1 MLETAMDLQLLH
13 RAASAY
19 YVDGVRQ
26 AEVAARLGVS
36 RPTVSKLLAEARR
49 IGMVRFEVLEPPTA
63 DLPDLAARLQDVLG
77 VRSVRIAP
85 GNQVQRD
92 YRGIGDLLGEELR
105 SLDLQRGDVLLI
117 SSGKTT
123 YAVSGMPG
131 LPELPGVVIAPTVGG
146 QQETDP
152 SFQTNEIVRRFAD
165 RTRAEPKFMFAP
177 ASPSEQL
184 WESLQ
189 ADPSFREITDLWARA
204 RAVVVG
210 IGEPYQGRAALTSV
224 VPRDEPA
231 LLPAVGDINL
241 HFYDIAGHPVRGEY
255 LVVDAATRVVVSWGF
270 AGSDELPAGAST
282 VEFVLTPTASGT
294 RVDLLHA
301 GLPDSAVPGH
311 ADGWTHFAPRLVIAA
326 AGGDTGPDDWQ
337 PSAD

>member
-26 AEVAARLGVS
+26 AEVAERLGVS

-105 SLDLQRGDVLLI
+105 SLDLQRGEVLLI

-231 LLPAVGDINL
+231 LVPAVGDINL
-241 HFYDIAGHPVRGEY
+241 HFYDIDGHPVSYPGSELLVRPPRDLLNALPTSIAMAAGERKAPSI
-255 LVVDAATRVVVSWGF
+255 L
-270 AGSDELPAGAST
+270 AGART
-282 VEFVLTPTASGT
+282 GLYTTLLTDEPTAQ
-294 RVDLLHA
+294 
-301 GLPDSAVPGH
+301 AVLALAVSMG
-311 ADGWTHFAPRLVIAA
+311 
-326 AGGDTGPDDWQ
+326 
-337 PSAD
+337 

>member
-105 SLDLQRGDVLLI
+105 SLDLQRGEVLLI

-224 VPRDEPA
+224 VPRDETA
-231 LLPAVGDINL
+231 LVPAVGDINL
-241 HFYDIAGHPVRGEY
+241 HFYDIDGRPVSYPGSELLVRPPRALLTALPTSVAMAAGERKAPSILAGARTGLYTTLLTDEPTAQAV
-255 LVVDAATRVVVSWGF
+255 LALAAT
-270 AGSDELPAGAST
+270 
-282 VEFVLTPTASGT
+282 
-294 RVDLLHA
+294 
-301 GLPDSAVPGH
+301 
-311 ADGWTHFAPRLVIAA
+311 
-326 AGGDTGPDDWQ
+326 TG
-337 PSAD
+337 

>member
-26 AEVAARLGVS
+26 AEVAERLGVS

-105 SLDLQRGDVLLI
+105 SLDLQRGEVLLI

-231 LLPAVGDINL
+231 LVPAVGDINL
-241 HFYDIAGHPVRGEY
+241 HFYDIDGHPVSYPGSELLVRPPRELLNALPTSIAMAAGERKAPSILAGARTGLY
-255 LVVDAATRVVVSWGF
+255 TTLLTDEPTAQAVLALAAATG
-270 AGSDELPAGAST
+270 
-282 VEFVLTPTASGT
+282 
-294 RVDLLHA
+294 
-301 GLPDSAVPGH
+301 
-311 ADGWTHFAPRLVIAA
+311 
-326 AGGDTGPDDWQ
+326 
-337 PSAD
+337 

>member
-26 AEVAARLGVS
+26 AEVAERLGVS

-105 SLDLQRGDVLLI
+105 SLDLQRGEVLLI

-241 HFYDIAGHPVRGEY
+241 HFYDIDGHPVSYPGSELLVRPPRELLNALPTSIAMAAGERKAPSI
-255 LVVDAATRVVVSWGF
+255 L
-270 AGSDELPAGAST
+270 AGART
-282 VEFVLTPTASGT
+282 GLYTTLLTDEPTAQ
-294 RVDLLHA
+294 
-301 GLPDSAVPGH
+301 AVLALAVSMG
-311 ADGWTHFAPRLVIAA
+311 
-326 AGGDTGPDDWQ
+326 
-337 PSAD
+337 

>member
-26 AEVAARLGVS
+26 AEVAERLGVS

-63 DLPDLAARLQDVLG
+63 DLPDLAARLQEVLG

-105 SLDLQRGDVLLI
+105 SLDLQRGEVLLI

-231 LLPAVGDINL
+231 LVPAVGDINL
-241 HFYDIAGHPVRGEY
+241 HFYDIDGHPVSYPGSELLVRPPRELLNALPTSIAMAAGERKAPSILAGARTGLY
-255 LVVDAATRVVVSWGF
+255 TTLLTDEPTAQAVLALAAATG
-270 AGSDELPAGAST
+270 
-282 VEFVLTPTASGT
+282 
-294 RVDLLHA
+294 
-301 GLPDSAVPGH
+301 
-311 ADGWTHFAPRLVIAA
+311 
-326 AGGDTGPDDWQ
+326 
-337 PSAD
+337 

>member
-105 SLDLQRGDVLLI
+105 SLDLQRGEVLLI

-231 LLPAVGDINL
+231 LVPAVGDINL
-241 HFYDIAGHPVRGEY
+241 HFYDIDGHPVSYPGSELLVRPPRELLNALPTSIAMAAGERKAPSI
-255 LVVDAATRVVVSWGF
+255 L
-270 AGSDELPAGAST
+270 AGARAGLYT
-282 VEFVLTPTASGT
+282 TLLTDEPTAQ
-294 RVDLLHA
+294 
-301 GLPDSAVPGH
+301 AVLALAVSMG
-311 ADGWTHFAPRLVIAA
+311 
-326 AGGDTGPDDWQ
+326 
-337 PSAD
+337 

>member
-26 AEVAARLGVS
+26 AEVAERLGVS

-63 DLPDLAARLQDVLG
+63 DLPDLGARLQDVLG

-105 SLDLQRGDVLLI
+105 SLDLQRGEVLLI

-165 RTRAEPKFMFAP
+165 RTRAEPRFMFAP

-224 VPRDEPA
+224 VPRDETA

-241 HFYDIAGHPVRGEY
+241 HFYDIDGHPVSYPGSERLVRPPRALLTALPTSIAMAAGERKAPSI
-255 LVVDAATRVVVSWGF
+255 L
-270 AGSDELPAGAST
+270 AGARAGLYT
-282 VEFVLTPTASGT
+282 TLLTDEPTAQ
-294 RVDLLHA
+294 
-301 GLPDSAVPGH
+301 AVL
-311 ADGWTHFAPRLVIAA
+311 ALAA
-326 AGGDTGPDDWQ
+326 SMG
-337 PSAD
+337 

>member
-26 AEVAARLGVS
+26 AEVAERLGVS

-63 DLPDLAARLQDVLG
+63 DLPDLGARLQDVLG

-105 SLDLQRGDVLLI
+105 SLDLQRGEVLLI

-165 RTRAEPKFMFAP
+165 RTRAEPRFMFAP

-224 VPRDEPA
+224 VPRDETA

-241 HFYDIAGHPVRGEY
+241 HFYDIDGHPVSYPGSELLVRPPRALLTALPTSIAMAAGERKAPSI
-255 LVVDAATRVVVSWGF
+255 L
-270 AGSDELPAGAST
+270 AGARAGLYT
-282 VEFVLTPTASGT
+282 TLLTDEPTAQ
-294 RVDLLHA
+294 
-301 GLPDSAVPGH
+301 AVL
-311 ADGWTHFAPRLVIAA
+311 ALAA
-326 AGGDTGPDDWQ
+326 SMG
-337 PSAD
+337 

>member
-26 AEVAARLGVS
+26 AEVAERLGVS

-105 SLDLQRGDVLLI
+105 SLDLQRGEVLLI

-231 LLPAVGDINL
+231 LVPAVGDINL
-241 HFYDIAGHPVRGEY
+241 HFYDIDGHPVSYPGSELLVRPPRELLNALPTSIAMAAGERKAPSI
-255 LVVDAATRVVVSWGF
+255 L
-270 AGSDELPAGAST
+270 AGART
-282 VEFVLTPTASGT
+282 GLYTTLLTDEPTAQ
-294 RVDLLHA
+294 
-301 GLPDSAVPGH
+301 AVL
-311 ADGWTHFAPRLVIAA
+311 ALAA
-326 AGGDTGPDDWQ
+326 AMG
-337 PSAD
+337 

>member
-19 YVDGVRQ
+19 YVDGLRQ
-26 AEVAARLGVS
+26 AEVAERLGVS

-105 SLDLQRGDVLLI
+105 SLDLQRGEVLLI

-231 LLPAVGDINL
+231 LVPAVGDINL
-241 HFYDIAGHPVRGEY
+241 HFYDIDGHPVSYPGSELLVRPPRELLNALPTSIAMAAGERKAPSI
-255 LVVDAATRVVVSWGF
+255 L
-270 AGSDELPAGAST
+270 AGART
-282 VEFVLTPTASGT
+282 GLYTTLLTDEPTAQ
-294 RVDLLHA
+294 
-301 GLPDSAVPGH
+301 AVLALAVSMG
-311 ADGWTHFAPRLVIAA
+311 
-326 AGGDTGPDDWQ
+326 
-337 PSAD
+337 

>member
-63 DLPDLAARLQDVLG
+63 DLPDLGARLQDVLG

-165 RTRAEPKFMFAP
+165 RTRAEPRFMFAP

-189 ADPSFREITDLWARA
+189 ADPSFREITDLWAQA

-224 VPRDEPA
+224 VPRDETA

-241 HFYDIAGHPVRGEY
+241 HFYDIGGHPVSYPGSERLVRPPRALLTALPTSIAMAAGERKAPSI
-255 LVVDAATRVVVSWGF
+255 L
-270 AGSDELPAGAST
+270 AGARAGLYT
-282 VEFVLTPTASGT
+282 TLLTDEPTAQ
-294 RVDLLHA
+294 
-301 GLPDSAVPGH
+301 AVL
-311 ADGWTHFAPRLVIAA
+311 ALAA
-326 AGGDTGPDDWQ
+326 SMD
-337 PSAD
+337 

>member
-26 AEVAARLGVS
+26 AEVAERLGVS

-63 DLPDLAARLQDVLG
+63 DLPDLGARLQDVLG

-105 SLDLQRGDVLLI
+105 SLDLQRGEVLLI

-165 RTRAEPKFMFAP
+165 RTRAEPRFMFAP

-241 HFYDIAGHPVRGEY
+241 HFYDIDGHPVSYPGSELLVRPPRALLTALPTSIAMAAGERKAPSI
-255 LVVDAATRVVVSWGF
+255 L
-270 AGSDELPAGAST
+270 AGARAGLYT
-282 VEFVLTPTASGT
+282 TLLTDEPTAQ
-294 RVDLLHA
+294 
-301 GLPDSAVPGH
+301 AVL
-311 ADGWTHFAPRLVIAA
+311 ALAA
-326 AGGDTGPDDWQ
+326 SMG
-337 PSAD
+337 

>member
-26 AEVAARLGVS
+26 AEVAERLGVS

-105 SLDLQRGDVLLI
+105 SLDLQRGEVLLI

-231 LLPAVGDINL
+231 LVPAVGDINL
-241 HFYDIAGHPVRGEY
+241 HFYDIDGHPVSYPGSELLVRPPRELLNALPTSIAMAAGERKAPSI
-255 LVVDAATRVVVSWGF
+255 L
-270 AGSDELPAGAST
+270 AGART
-282 VEFVLTPTASGT
+282 GLYTTLLTDEPTAQ
-294 RVDLLHA
+294 
-301 GLPDSAVPGH
+301 AVL
-311 ADGWTHFAPRLVIAA
+311 ALAA
-326 AGGDTGPDDWQ
+326 STG
-337 PSAD
+337 

>member
-26 AEVAARLGVS
+26 AEVAERLGVS

-105 SLDLQRGDVLLI
+105 SLDLQRGEVLLI

-231 LLPAVGDINL
+231 LVPAVGDINL
-241 HFYDIAGHPVRGEY
+241 HFYDIDGHPVSYPGSELLVRPPRELLNALPTSIAMAAGERKAPSI
-255 LVVDAATRVVVSWGF
+255 L
-270 AGSDELPAGAST
+270 AGARSGLYT
-282 VEFVLTPTASGT
+282 TLLTDEPTAQ
-294 RVDLLHA
+294 
-301 GLPDSAVPGH
+301 AVL
-311 ADGWTHFAPRLVIAA
+311 ALAA
-326 AGGDTGPDDWQ
+326 SMG
-337 PSAD
+337 

>member
-26 AEVAARLGVS
+26 AEVAERLGVS

-63 DLPDLAARLQDVLG
+63 DLPDLGARLQDVLG

-224 VPRDEPA
+224 VPRDETA

-241 HFYDIAGHPVRGEY
+241 HFYDIGGHPVSYPGSELLVRPPRALLTALPTSIAMAAGERKAPSI
-255 LVVDAATRVVVSWGF
+255 L
-270 AGSDELPAGAST
+270 AGART
-282 VEFVLTPTASGT
+282 GLYTTLLTDEPTAQ
-294 RVDLLHA
+294 
-301 GLPDSAVPGH
+301 AVL
-311 ADGWTHFAPRLVIAA
+311 ALAA
-326 AGGDTGPDDWQ
+326 SMG
-337 PSAD
+337 

>member
-63 DLPDLAARLQDVLG
+63 DLPDLGARLQDVLG

-146 QQETDP
+146 QQEPDP

-165 RTRAEPKFMFAP
+165 RTRAEPRFMLAP

-224 VPRDEPA
+224 VPRDETA

-241 HFYDIAGHPVRGEY
+241 HFYDIGWHPVSYPGSELLVRPPRALLTALPTSIAMAAGERKAPSILAGARAGLY
-255 LVVDAATRVVVSWGF
+255 TTLLTDEPTAQAVLALAAATG
-270 AGSDELPAGAST
+270 
-282 VEFVLTPTASGT
+282 
-294 RVDLLHA
+294 
-301 GLPDSAVPGH
+301 
-311 ADGWTHFAPRLVIAA
+311 
-326 AGGDTGPDDWQ
+326 
-337 PSAD
+337 

>member
-26 AEVAARLGVS
+26 AEVAERLGVS

-105 SLDLQRGDVLLI
+105 SLDLQWGEVLLI

-231 LLPAVGDINL
+231 LVPAVGDINL
-241 HFYDIAGHPVRGEY
+241 HFYDIDGHPVSYPGSELLVRPPRELLNALPTSIAMAAGERKAPSI
-255 LVVDAATRVVVSWGF
+255 L
-270 AGSDELPAGAST
+270 AGART
-282 VEFVLTPTASGT
+282 GLYTTLLTDEPTAQ
-294 RVDLLHA
+294 
-301 GLPDSAVPGH
+301 AVLALAVSMG
-311 ADGWTHFAPRLVIAA
+311 
-326 AGGDTGPDDWQ
+326 
-337 PSAD
+337 

>member
-26 AEVAARLGVS
+26 AEVAERLGVS

-63 DLPDLAARLQDVLG
+63 DLPDLGARLQDVLD

-165 RTRAEPKFMFAP
+165 RTRAEPRFMFAP

-210 IGEPYQGRAALTSV
+210 IGEPYRGRAALTSV
-224 VPRDEPA
+224 VPRDETA

-241 HFYDIAGHPVRGEY
+241 HFYDIAGRPVSYPGSELLVRPPRALLTALPTSIAMAAGERKAPSI
-255 LVVDAATRVVVSWGF
+255 L
-270 AGSDELPAGAST
+270 AGARAGLYT
-282 VEFVLTPTASGT
+282 TLLTDEPTAQ
-294 RVDLLHA
+294 
-301 GLPDSAVPGH
+301 AVL
-311 ADGWTHFAPRLVIAA
+311 ALAA
-326 AGGDTGPDDWQ
+326 SMG
-337 PSAD
+337 

>member
-19 YVDGVRQ
+19 YVDGVLQ

-63 DLPDLAARLQDVLG
+63 DLPDLGARLQDVLG

-105 SLDLQRGDVLLI
+105 SLDLQRGEVLLI

-165 RTRAEPKFMFAP
+165 RTRAEPRFMFAP

-224 VPRDEPA
+224 VPRDETA

-241 HFYDIAGHPVRGEY
+241 HFYDIDGHPVSYPGSELLVRPPRALLTALPTSIAMAAGERKAPSI
-255 LVVDAATRVVVSWGF
+255 L
-270 AGSDELPAGAST
+270 AGARAGLYT
-282 VEFVLTPTASGT
+282 TLLTDEPTAQ
-294 RVDLLHA
+294 
-301 GLPDSAVPGH
+301 AVL
-311 ADGWTHFAPRLVIAA
+311 ALAA
-326 AGGDTGPDDWQ
+326 SMG
-337 PSAD
+337 

>member
-26 AEVAARLGVS
+26 AEVAERLGVS

-105 SLDLQRGDVLLI
+105 SMDLQRGEVLLI

-231 LLPAVGDINL
+231 LVPAVGDINL
-241 HFYDIAGHPVRGEY
+241 HFYDIDGHPVSYPGSELLVRPPRELLNALPTSIAMAAGERKAPSI
-255 LVVDAATRVVVSWGF
+255 L
-270 AGSDELPAGAST
+270 AGART
-282 VEFVLTPTASGT
+282 GLYTTLLTDEPTAQ
-294 RVDLLHA
+294 
-301 GLPDSAVPGH
+301 AVLALAVSMG
-311 ADGWTHFAPRLVIAA
+311 
-326 AGGDTGPDDWQ
+326 
-337 PSAD
+337 

>member
-63 DLPDLAARLQDVLG
+63 DLPDLGARLQDVLG

-105 SLDLQRGDVLLI
+105 SLDLQRGEVLLI

-165 RTRAEPKFMFAP
+165 RTRAEPRFMFAP

-224 VPRDEPA
+224 VPRDETA

-241 HFYDIAGHPVRGEY
+241 HFYDIEGHPVSYPGSERLVRPPRALLTALPTSIAMAAGERKAPSI
-255 LVVDAATRVVVSWGF
+255 L
-270 AGSDELPAGAST
+270 AGART
-282 VEFVLTPTASGT
+282 GLYTTLLTDEPTAQA
-294 RVDLLHA
+294 VLALA
-301 GLPDSAVPGH
+301 DSMG
-311 ADGWTHFAPRLVIAA
+311 
-326 AGGDTGPDDWQ
+326 
-337 PSAD
+337 

>member
-105 SLDLQRGDVLLI
+105 SLDLQRGEVLLI

-231 LLPAVGDINL
+231 LVPAVGYINL
-241 HFYDIAGHPVRGEY
+241 HFYDIDGHPVSYPGSELLVRPPRELLNALPTSIAMAAGERKAPSI
-255 LVVDAATRVVVSWGF
+255 L
-270 AGSDELPAGAST
+270 AGART
-282 VEFVLTPTASGT
+282 GLYTTLLTDEPTAQ
-294 RVDLLHA
+294 
-301 GLPDSAVPGH
+301 AVLALAVSMG
-311 ADGWTHFAPRLVIAA
+311 
-326 AGGDTGPDDWQ
+326 
-337 PSAD
+337 

>member
-63 DLPDLAARLQDVLG
+63 DLPDLGARLQDLLG

-105 SLDLQRGDVLLI
+105 SLDLQRGEVLLI

-165 RTRAEPKFMFAP
+165 RTRAEPRFMFAP

-224 VPRDEPA
+224 VPRDEKA

-241 HFYDIAGHPVRGEY
+241 HFYDIDGHPVSYPGSELLVRPPRALLTALPTSIAMAAGERKAPSILAGARAGLY
-255 LVVDAATRVVVSWGF
+255 TTLLTDEPTAQAVLALAAATG
-270 AGSDELPAGAST
+270 
-282 VEFVLTPTASGT
+282 
-294 RVDLLHA
+294 
-301 GLPDSAVPGH
+301 
-311 ADGWTHFAPRLVIAA
+311 
-326 AGGDTGPDDWQ
+326 
-337 PSAD
+337 

>member
-19 YVDGVRQ
+19 YVDGARQ
-26 AEVAARLGVS
+26 AEVAERLGVS

-63 DLPDLAARLQDVLG
+63 DLPDLGARLQDVLG

-105 SLDLQRGDVLLI
+105 SLDLQRGEVLLI

-224 VPRDEPA
+224 VPRDETA

-241 HFYDIAGHPVRGEY
+241 HFYDIDGHPVSYPGSELLVRPPRALLTALPTSIAMAAGERKAPSI
-255 LVVDAATRVVVSWGF
+255 L
-270 AGSDELPAGAST
+270 AGARAGLYT
-282 VEFVLTPTASGT
+282 TLLTDEPTAQ
-294 RVDLLHA
+294 
-301 GLPDSAVPGH
+301 AVL
-311 ADGWTHFAPRLVIAA
+311 ALAA
-326 AGGDTGPDDWQ
+326 SMG
-337 PSAD
+337 

>member
-26 AEVAARLGVS
+26 AEVAERLGVS

-105 SLDLQRGDVLLI
+105 SLDLQRGEVLLI

-231 LLPAVGDINL
+231 LVPAVGDINL
-241 HFYDIAGHPVRGEY
+241 HFYDIDGHPVSYPGSELLVRPPRELLNALPTSIAMAAGERKAPSI
-255 LVVDAATRVVVSWGF
+255 L
-270 AGSDELPAGAST
+270 AGART
-282 VEFVLTPTASGT
+282 GLNTTLLTDEPTAQ
-294 RVDLLHA
+294 
-301 GLPDSAVPGH
+301 AVLALAVSMG
-311 ADGWTHFAPRLVIAA
+311 
-326 AGGDTGPDDWQ
+326 
-337 PSAD
+337 

>member
-26 AEVAARLGVS
+26 AEVAERLGVS

-105 SLDLQRGDVLLI
+105 SLDLQRGEVLLI

-231 LLPAVGDINL
+231 LVPAVGDINL
-241 HFYDIAGHPVRGEY
+241 HFYDIDGHPVSYPGSELLVRPPRELLNALPTSIAMAAGERKAPSI
-255 LVVDAATRVVVSWGF
+255 L
-270 AGSDELPAGAST
+270 AGARSGLYT
-282 VEFVLTPTASGT
+282 TLLT
-294 RVDLLHA
+294 DE
-301 GLPDSAVPGH
+301 
-311 ADGWTHFAPRLVIAA
+311 
-326 AGGDTGPDDWQ
+326 
-337 PSAD
+337 PSAQAVLALAVSMG

>member
-26 AEVAARLGVS
+26 AEVAERLGVS

-63 DLPDLAARLQDVLG
+63 DLPDLGARLQDVLG

-92 YRGIGDLLGEELR
+92 YRGIGDLLGEKLR

-165 RTRAEPKFMFAP
+165 RTRAEPRFMFAP

-210 IGEPYQGRAALTSV
+210 IGEPYRGRAALTSV
-224 VPRDEPA
+224 VPRDETA

-241 HFYDIAGHPVRGEY
+241 HFYDIAGHPVSYPGSELLVRPPRALLTALPTSIAMAAGERKAPSI
-255 LVVDAATRVVVSWGF
+255 L
-270 AGSDELPAGAST
+270 AGARAGLYT
-282 VEFVLTPTASGT
+282 TLLTDEPTAQ
-294 RVDLLHA
+294 
-301 GLPDSAVPGH
+301 AVL
-311 ADGWTHFAPRLVIAA
+311 ALAA
-326 AGGDTGPDDWQ
+326 SMG
-337 PSAD
+337 

>member
-19 YVDGVRQ
+19 YVDGARQ

-63 DLPDLAARLQDVLG
+63 DLPDLGARLQDVLG
-77 VRSVRIAP
+77 VRSVRIAA

-105 SLDLQRGDVLLI
+105 SLDLQRGEVLLI

-165 RTRAEPKFMFAP
+165 RTRAEPRFMFAP

-224 VPRDEPA
+224 VPRDETA

-241 HFYDIAGHPVRGEY
+241 HFYDIDGHPVSYPGSERLVRPPRALLTALPTSIAMAAGERKAPSI
-255 LVVDAATRVVVSWGF
+255 L
-270 AGSDELPAGAST
+270 AGARAGLYTTLLTDELTAQAVLALAASM
-282 VEFVLTPTASGT
+282 G
-294 RVDLLHA
+294 
-301 GLPDSAVPGH
+301 
-311 ADGWTHFAPRLVIAA
+311 
-326 AGGDTGPDDWQ
+326 
-337 PSAD
+337 

>member
-26 AEVAARLGVS
+26 AEVAERLGVS

-105 SLDLQRGDVLLI
+105 SLDLQRGEVLLI

-231 LLPAVGDINL
+231 LVPAVGDINL
-241 HFYDIAGHPVRGEY
+241 HFYDIDGHPVSYPGSELLVRPPRELLNALPTSIAMAAGERKAPSI
-255 LVVDAATRVVVSWGF
+255 L
-270 AGSDELPAGAST
+270 AGART
-282 VEFVLTPTASGT
+282 GLYTTLLTDEPTAQ
-294 RVDLLHA
+294 
-301 GLPDSAVPGH
+301 AVL
-311 ADGWTHFAPRLVIAA
+311 ALAVA
-326 AGGDTGPDDWQ
+326 TG
-337 PSAD
+337 

>member
-26 AEVAARLGVS
+26 AEVAERLGVS

-105 SLDLQRGDVLLI
+105 SLDLQRGEVLLI

-231 LLPAVGDINL
+231 LVPAVGDINL
-241 HFYDIAGHPVRGEY
+241 HFYDIDGHPVSYPGSELLVRPPRELLNALPTSIAMAAGERKAPSI
-255 LVVDAATRVVVSWGF
+255 L
-270 AGSDELPAGAST
+270 AGARSGLYT
-282 VEFVLTPTASGT
+282 TLLTDEPTAQ
-294 RVDLLHA
+294 
-301 GLPDSAVPGH
+301 AVLALAVSMG
-311 ADGWTHFAPRLVIAA
+311 
-326 AGGDTGPDDWQ
+326 
-337 PSAD
+337 

>member
-26 AEVAARLGVS
+26 AEVAERLGVS

-63 DLPDLAARLQDVLG
+63 DLPDLGARLQDVLG

-105 SLDLQRGDVLLI
+105 SLDLQRGEVLLI

-231 LLPAVGDINL
+231 LVPAVGDINL
-241 HFYDIAGHPVRGEY
+241 HFYDIDGHPVSYPGSELLVRPPRELLNALPTSIAMAAGERKAPSILAGARTGLY
-255 LVVDAATRVVVSWGF
+255 TTLLTDEPTAQAVLALAAT
-270 AGSDELPAGAST
+270 
-282 VEFVLTPTASGT
+282 
-294 RVDLLHA
+294 
-301 GLPDSAVPGH
+301 
-311 ADGWTHFAPRLVIAA
+311 
-326 AGGDTGPDDWQ
+326 TG
-337 PSAD
+337 

>member
-26 AEVAARLGVS
+26 AEVAERLGVS

-105 SLDLQRGDVLLI
+105 SLDLQRGEVLLI

-231 LLPAVGDINL
+231 LVPAVGDINL
-241 HFYDIAGHPVRGEY
+241 HFYDIDGHPVSYPGSELLVRPPRELLNALPTSIAMAAGERKAPSI
-255 LVVDAATRVVVSWGF
+255 L
-270 AGSDELPAGAST
+270 AGART
-282 VEFVLTPTASGT
+282 GLYTTLLTDEPTAQ
-294 RVDLLHA
+294 
-301 GLPDSAVPGH
+301 AVLALAVSMG
-311 ADGWTHFAPRLVIAA
+311 
-326 AGGDTGPDDWQ
+326 
-337 PSAD
+337 

>member
-26 AEVAARLGVS
+26 AEVAERLGVS

-105 SLDLQRGDVLLI
+105 SLDLQRGEVLLI

-231 LLPAVGDINL
+231 LVPAVGDINL
-241 HFYDIAGHPVRGEY
+241 HFYDIDGHPVSYPGSELLVRPPRELLNALPTSIAMAVGERKAPSI
-255 LVVDAATRVVVSWGF
+255 L
-270 AGSDELPAGAST
+270 AGART
-282 VEFVLTPTASGT
+282 GLYTTLLTDEPTAQ
-294 RVDLLHA
+294 
-301 GLPDSAVPGH
+301 AVLALAVSMG
-311 ADGWTHFAPRLVIAA
+311 
-326 AGGDTGPDDWQ
+326 
-337 PSAD
+337 

>member
-26 AEVAARLGVS
+26 AEVAERLGVS

-105 SLDLQRGDVLLI
+105 SLDLQRGEVLLI

-231 LLPAVGDINL
+231 LVPAVGDINL
-241 HFYDIAGHPVRGEY
+241 HFYDIDGHPVSYPGSELLVRPPRELLNALPTSIAMAAGERKAPSI
-255 LVVDAATRVVVSWGF
+255 L
-270 AGSDELPAGAST
+270 AGART
-282 VEFVLTPTASGT
+282 GLYTTLLTDEPTAQ
-294 RVDLLHA
+294 
-301 GLPDSAVPGH
+301 AVL
-311 ADGWTHFAPRLVIAA
+311 ALAA
-326 AGGDTGPDDWQ
+326 SMG
-337 PSAD
+337 

>member
-26 AEVAARLGVS
+26 AEVAERLGVS

-105 SLDLQRGDVLLI
+105 SLGLQRGEVLLI

-231 LLPAVGDINL
+231 LVPAVGDINL
-241 HFYDIAGHPVRGEY
+241 HFYDIDGHPVSYPGSELLVRPPRELLNALPTSIAMAAGERKAPSI
-255 LVVDAATRVVVSWGF
+255 L
-270 AGSDELPAGAST
+270 AGART
-282 VEFVLTPTASGT
+282 GLYTTLLTDEPTAQ
-294 RVDLLHA
+294 
-301 GLPDSAVPGH
+301 AVLALAVSMG
-311 ADGWTHFAPRLVIAA
+311 
-326 AGGDTGPDDWQ
+326 
-337 PSAD
+337 